1 MKNILIT
8 QGIYKD
14 KRNNFYTKLDLDWF
28 LYAKKM
34 KFNLQPLPINFDLK
48 YLKNYKFEGIIFS
61 GGNDLYSCSKTRE
74 NLIRDKLE
82 KKLINFFFKKK
93 MPIMFICRGMQ
104 LISSMYNIKLEKTLN
119 HVTRNQKIILKDKKI
134 LNVNSYH
141 NYLIRKVPKNFSAV
155 GKSINDNSIEIMIKK
170 SPEIMCL
177 MFHPERYSKSQK
189 EVNKIFKSFFKL

>member
-14 KRNNFYTKLDLDWF
+14 RKNNFYTKLDLDWF

-61 GGNDLYSCSKTRE
+61 GGNDLYSYSKSKE
-74 NLIRDKLE
+74 NLLRDKLE
-82 KKLINFFFKKK
+82 KKLINFFLKKK
-93 MPIMFICRGMQ
+93 IPIMFICRGMQ

-170 SPEIMCL
+170 SPKILCL

>member
-1 MKNILIT
+1 
-8 QGIYKD
+8 
-14 KRNNFYTKLDLDWF
+14 
-28 LYAKKM
+28 
-34 KFNLQPLPINFDLK
+34 
-48 YLKNYKFEGIIFS
+48 
-61 GGNDLYSCSKTRE
+61 
-74 NLIRDKLE
+74 
-82 KKLINFFFKKK
+82 
-93 MPIMFICRGMQ
+93 MFICRGMQ

-170 SPEIMCL
+170 SPKILCL